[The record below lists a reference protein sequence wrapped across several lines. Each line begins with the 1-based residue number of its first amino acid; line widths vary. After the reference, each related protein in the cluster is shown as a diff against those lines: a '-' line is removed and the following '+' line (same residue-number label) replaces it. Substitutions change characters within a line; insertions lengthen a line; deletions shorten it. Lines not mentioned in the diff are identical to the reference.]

1 MLQRRGR
8 HVASSE
14 LRATGV
20 VSRVRIPA
28 SGHEERVCARN
39 WLSFGL
45 FPEFARRRGEHDG
58 ESVWLAWHVG
68 HSAVEPG
75 PTRCYAARCQARTRG
90 CCLQASAKRG
100 HDQRATM
107 KQANRIVFPLR
118 HLCVLDFKANGIAG
132 LLVQIFSNM
141 IYKTCSNDCQTSY
154 LFVPHLVIY

>member
-1 MLQRRGR
+1 VAAAAAAGKEEEVGLVLQRRGR
-8 HVASSE
+8 HVASSH
-14 LRATGV
+14 RRGV
-20 VSRVRIPA
+20 PCY
-28 SGHEERVCARN
+28 VCTRN
-39 WLSFGL
+39 WLSLEL

-118 HLCVLDFKANGIAG
+118 RLCFLDLKANDIAG
-132 LLVQIFSNM
+132 ILVQIFGNM
-141 IYKTCSNDCQTSY
+141 IYKTCSNDCQTGY
-154 LFVPHLVIY
+154 LFVPHY